1 MILLRALGADPTF
14 SALQISL
21 PLSELVYFHS
31 FTYSMESARHHASRQ
46 MLGPLTRKP
55 CRLTSS
61 ISMWFQFGKGCVSS
75 LSMFPTSS
83 EKYNH
88 PPWESRRNNKSPSIS
103 NPQGRNYCIITTFF
117 FALSYCWFITK
128 ITWANQGVKH
138 IISQR
143 KKDYFF
149 SLTQSPASV

>member
-14 SALQISL
+14 SALQICL

-31 FTYSMESARHHASRQ
+31 FTYSMESTRHHASRQ
-46 MLGPLTRKP
+46 MPGWLTRKP

-88 PPWESRRNNKSPSIS
+88 PPWESRRNNRSPSIS
-103 NPQGRNYCIITTFF
+103 NPQGRHNCIITTFF
-117 FALSYCWFITK
+117 LC
-128 ITWANQGVKH
+128 
-138 IISQR
+138 IILRLVHNKNDLGKSGCKAHNISER
-143 KKDYFF
+143 KDYFF
-149 SLTQSPASV
+149 SLTQKSS

>member
-1 MILLRALGADPTF
+1 MILLRALGANPTF
-14 SALQISL
+14 SSLQISL

-46 MLGPLTRKP
+46 MLGSLTRKP

-88 PPWESRRNNKSPSIS
+88 TPWESRRNNKSPSIS
-103 NPQGRNYCIITTFF
+103 NPQGRHYCIITTFF
-117 FALSYCWFITK
+117 LCVILLLVHNKNNLGKSGCKAH
-128 ITWANQGVKH
+128 N
-138 IISQR
+138 ISE
-143 KKDYFF
+143 KKRLLFLPN
-149 SLTQSPASV
+149 SKSS

>member
-21 PLSELVYFHS
+21 PLSELVYSHS
-31 FTYSMESARHHASRQ
+31 ITYSMESTRHHASRQ
-46 MLGPLTRKP
+46 MPGRLTRKP
-55 CRLTSS
+55 CRLTSA

-88 PPWESRRNNKSPSIS
+88 SLWESRRNNGSPSIS
-103 NPQGRNYCIITTFF
+103 NPQGRHNCIITTFF
-117 FALSYCWFITK
+117 LCIILLLVHNKNDLGKSGCKAH
-128 ITWANQGVKH
+128 N
-138 IISQR
+138 ISQR
-143 KKDYFF
+143 KDYFF
-149 SLTQSPASV
+149 SLTQSLASV